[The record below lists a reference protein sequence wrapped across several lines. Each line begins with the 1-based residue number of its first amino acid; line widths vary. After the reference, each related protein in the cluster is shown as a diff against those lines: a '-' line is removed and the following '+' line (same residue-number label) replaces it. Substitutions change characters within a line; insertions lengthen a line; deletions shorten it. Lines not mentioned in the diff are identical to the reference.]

1 MSFYFIRFRGQE
13 TIEEHR
19 GCIEHFVERF
29 FFCYQEPYNLART
42 TRNDSCAGGIAILF
56 VIRNYII

>member
-19 GCIEHFVERF
+19 GSIEHFVERF

-42 TRNDSCAGGIAILF
+42 TRKDSRGSRGF
-56 VIRNYII
+56 TII